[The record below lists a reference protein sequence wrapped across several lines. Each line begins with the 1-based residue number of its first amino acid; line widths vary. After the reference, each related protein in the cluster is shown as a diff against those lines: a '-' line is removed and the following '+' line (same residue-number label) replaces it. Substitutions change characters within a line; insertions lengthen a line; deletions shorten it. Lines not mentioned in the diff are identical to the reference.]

1 MKAYELE
8 AIVEADGK
16 VQFPDFSLNSS
27 FPELKTV
34 KLILLIPEPDSLE
47 EDPEDSFSAE
57 SFQRSRQQAICG
69 NTLPLSSLWEEEE
82 QNSVDEH

>member
-34 KLILLIPEPDSLE
+34 KLILLIPESDSPE
-47 EDPEDSFSAE
+47 EDPEDNFSAE
-57 SFQRSRQQAICG
+57 SFQRSWQQALSG
-69 NTLPLSSLWEEEE
+69 NTPPLSSLWD
-82 QNSVDEH
+82 QDSDS